1 MIMRDMRKAAARI
14 VLALTILG
22 AGAAATRADDEDADH
37 ERARAALTRG
47 DIRPLAEIYT
57 LVRPR
62 IDGEIVETELEREDG
77 RWVYEIKYISRSGRM
92 RELYI
97 DAKTGKT
104 IKTEE
109 H

>member
-1 MIMRDMRKAAARI
+1 MRDMRKTAARI
-14 VLALTILG
+14 MIVLMALGL
-22 AGAAATRADDEDADH
+22 GAAATRADDEDADH
-37 ERARAALTRG
+37 ERARAALSRG
-47 DIRPLAEIYT
+47 DIRPLAEIYA
-57 LVRPR
+57 LIRPQ

-77 RWVYEIKYISRSGRM
+77 RWVYEIKYISRTGRM

-97 DAKTGKT
+97 DAKTGKA